1 MPKTHPARRSRHAE
15 ASEGPPD
22 DRTMSRHC
30 RADRHAEELLASALA
45 PVEQLEIKDT
55 PLTVTA
61 IHFKHSKGKPL
72 TLTIKGTTSPQDCR
86 LQIMEAYLSVRGATE
101 GTLFLYCLQIME
113 AYLSVRGATEATLF
127 LYCLQIMEAYLSV
140 RGATE
145 GTLFLYWPSVPVTK
159 SPSLMSSYEE
169 PYSFIISAPN
179 SLNRTAFV

>member
-1 MPKTHPARRSRHAE
+1 
-15 ASEGPPD
+15 
-22 DRTMSRHC
+22 MSRHC

-101 GTLFLYCLQIME
+101 GTLFLY
-113 AYLSVRGATEATLF
+113 
-127 LYCLQIMEAYLSV
+127 
-140 RGATE
+140 
-145 GTLFLYWPSVPVTK
+145 WPSVPVTK

>member
-1 MPKTHPARRSRHAE
+1 
-15 ASEGPPD
+15 
-22 DRTMSRHC
+22 MSKNC
-30 RADRHAEELLASALA
+30 WLQLY
-45 PVEQLEIKDT
+45 PQWKQLEIKDT
-55 PLTVTA
+55 SLTVTS

-127 LYCLQIMEAYLSV
+127 LY
-140 RGATE
+140 
-145 GTLFLYWPSVPVTK
+145 WPSVPVTK

-179 SLNRTAFV
+179 SLNHTAFL

>member
-1 MPKTHPARRSRHAE
+1 
-15 ASEGPPD
+15 
-22 DRTMSRHC
+22 
-30 RADRHAEELLASALA
+30 
-45 PVEQLEIKDT
+45 
-55 PLTVTA
+55 
-61 IHFKHSKGKPL
+61 
-72 TLTIKGTTSPQDCR
+72 
-86 LQIMEAYLSVRGATE
+86 
-101 GTLFLYCLQIME
+101 ME